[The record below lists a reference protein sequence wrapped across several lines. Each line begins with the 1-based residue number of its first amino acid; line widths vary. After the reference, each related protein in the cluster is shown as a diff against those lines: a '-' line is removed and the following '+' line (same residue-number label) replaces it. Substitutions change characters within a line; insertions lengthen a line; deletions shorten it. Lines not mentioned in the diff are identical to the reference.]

1 MKTRIA
7 LFALAAGAL
16 AIAGCAGSPVAV
28 DRFGNMQPVVQA
40 VETAADAGV
49 VEADTRPLLI
59 PNNLFS
65 PFSLYGFN
73 DLSTG
78 RTPTATPTAMPAA
91 FVLPYKPDGLTLFNG
106 TRLIEK
112 PLEVVF
118 PYNQDASL
126 TLYRF
131 NNFQIKLMPM
141 KDGRF

>member
-16 AIAGCAGSPVAV
+16 AIAGCAGSPAAV
-28 DRFGNMQPVVQA
+28 DRFGNMQLVVQA
-40 VETAADAGV
+40 VETAADAGA
-49 VEADTRPLLI
+49 VEAGTRPLLL

-78 RTPTATPTAMPAA
+78 RTPTAMPAA
-91 FVLPYKPDGLTLFNG
+91 FVLPYKPDSFTLFNG

-112 PLEVVF
+112 PLEIVF
-118 PYNQDASL
+118 PYNLDASL

>member
-16 AIAGCAGSPVAV
+16 AIAGCAGSPAAV

-40 VETAADAGV
+40 VVTAADVGAA
-49 VEADTRPLLI
+49 EADTRPLLF

-65 PFSLYGFN
+65 PFSLYSFN

-78 RTPTATPTAMPAA
+78 RTPAA
-91 FVLPYKPDGLTLFNG
+91 FVLPYKPDGFTLFNG

-112 PLEVVF
+112 PLEAVF
-118 PYNQDASL
+118 PYNLDASL

>member
-16 AIAGCAGSPVAV
+16 AIAGCAGSPAG
-28 DRFGNMQPVVQA
+28 RFGNMQPVVQA
-40 VETAADAGV
+40 VVTAADAGA
-49 VEADTRPLLI
+49 VEADTRPLLF

-78 RTPTATPTAMPAA
+78 RTPTAMPAA

-112 PLEVVF
+112 PLEIVF